1 MSTTDEILR
10 LIEKGG
16 TLDELAKVLDMS
28 KSLLV
33 ARIEF
38 LVRAG
43 YLCEIRSGNGCDGC
57 AKCKS
62 CGVPVPGGGDAEM
75 KMYMLTEKGMD
86 HVKNEK
92 T

>member
-1 MSTTDEILR
+1 MTATDDILR

-28 KSLLV
+28 KSLLK

-43 YLCEIRSGNGCDGC
+43 YLCEIRSGNGCGSC
-57 AKCKS
+57 ANCKS
-62 CGVPVPGGGDAEM
+62 CSVPVPGGGDAGV
-75 KMYMLTEKGMD
+75 KMYAVTDKGRD
-86 HVKNEK
+86 HVKK
-92 T
+92 A